1 MSNFEEAVQQERM
14 RLMAFIAE
22 ANDKIAELQDQVAS
36 DEQRIEA
43 LDAYDRVKSG
53 KSPSGK
59 SAKKAPRRSKAPPA
73 ADTPQDPAED

>member
-43 LDAYDRVKSG
+43 LDAYDSVKSG